1 MGWHWN
7 RLFEDIKI
15 NRPSVHRIEGELSHS
30 LLQFHV
36 GLIDVIFALGTGE
49 DHLPRSK
56 NQDRFYQRQVLV
68 NHTRKVFIFHHVSL
82 LTKLRYVDPETDVCI
97 GHDVCYSKFC
107 HFGIHPHG
115 LRDILDS
122 LPGRILSVAFRLRT
136 DYNHPTRL
144 ETQNCAFW
152 SSLSH
157 YNSRETFPVVSRTF
171 HFFSDL
177 FEV

>member
-1 MGWHWN
+1 M
-7 RLFEDIKI
+7 F
-15 NRPSVHRIEGELSHS
+15 
-30 LLQFHV
+30 
-36 GLIDVIFALGTGE
+36 
-49 DHLPRSK
+49 
-56 NQDRFYQRQVLV
+56 
-68 NHTRKVFIFHHVSL
+68 FIFHHVSL

-122 LPGRILSVAFRLRT
+122 LPGRVLSVAFRLRT

-177 FEV
+177 FEVQFSLDLHFCEGDHVLDHWEERVGGIVLDVAVHDLFKLNIYSLFKQHRSSAILWVAINFPI